1 MLATATPAFVPTDYE
16 WLRLRF
22 EADRRSRS
30 DALLSRVREHCTG
43 RPTLR
48 VLDLGAGAGAN
59 LVYLA
64 PRLPV
69 DEQDWVLVDR
79 DGALLDRVPAC
90 CRALGSASP
99 SMEVEP
105 GRLRVGGQRVRYQT
119 IVGDFVTDAR
129 VYEGRWDLVVANA
142 VFDLLPEPAIARFF
156 ERARWAFGDGCPP
169 LYFTLNLDAGPAF
182 HPESPEDE
190 PVRALFHAHMR
201 RPQALGRALGP
212 ESARAV
218 ARIAERF
225 GFIVHAEQSP
235 WQLGPSEDRMLHAN
249 LDFVENAVTEMVNA
263 ERGTARLG
271 FGIDAL
277 ARWMAARRAQVDRG
291 ELSLTVAHRDLWLT
305 PGFGA
310 LAR

>member
-1 MLATATPAFVPTDYE
+1 RAAIAALSRARPAQKQRKDARIGLRRLGSPKSRHTGREMLATATPAFVPTDYE

-105 GRLRVGGQRVRYQT
+105 GRL
-119 IVGDFVTDAR
+119 
-129 VYEGRWDLVVANA
+129 
-142 VFDLLPEPAIARFF
+142 
-156 ERARWAFGDGCPP
+156 
-169 LYFTLNLDAGPAF
+169 
-182 HPESPEDE
+182 
-190 PVRALFHAHMR
+190 
-201 RPQALGRALGP
+201 
-212 ESARAV
+212 
-218 ARIAERF
+218 
-225 GFIVHAEQSP
+225 
-235 WQLGPSEDRMLHAN
+235 
-249 LDFVENAVTEMVNA
+249 
-263 ERGTARLG
+263 
-271 FGIDAL
+271 
-277 ARWMAARRAQVDRG
+277 
-291 ELSLTVAHRDLWLT
+291 
-305 PGFGA
+305 
-310 LAR
+310 